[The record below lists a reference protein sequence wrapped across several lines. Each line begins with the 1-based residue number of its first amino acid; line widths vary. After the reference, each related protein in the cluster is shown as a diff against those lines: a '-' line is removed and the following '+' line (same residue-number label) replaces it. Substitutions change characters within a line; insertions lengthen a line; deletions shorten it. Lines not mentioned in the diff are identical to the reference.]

1 MCVNQTQFVTN
12 ADKVGGVT
20 LWLTTAAPNRWLLN
34 RGVQIP
40 VTARA
45 TGDILKMDRPV
56 QSARR
61 GHGATVMDNI
71 AARVV

>member
-1 MCVNQTQFVTN
+1 MNQTRFVTH
-12 ADKVGGVT
+12 ADKVGGVM
-20 LWLTTAAPNRWLLN
+20 LWPTTAAPKRWHLH
-34 RGVQIP
+34 RGAQIRTT
-40 VTARA
+40 VRA

-61 GHGATVMDNI
+61 GHGVTVMDNI